1 MTNQKHTTNPTGIH
15 EIPKSSVG
23 LRIDRNAK
31 GEIDLLT
38 LESLDLTGITLDPD
52 ARIAVIGKARD
63 TERVFD
69 AGTIANRKPI
79 VSETLEGIN
88 KAYPFHVRVIV
99 FSDVDKRILAS
110 CERLSIYE
118 AEEGSLQSLLP
129 VEPVD
134 LREQLWRLSTVD
146 GDRPI
151 LQVSDDIDIGMLER
165 IRHEPLVQALVL
177 PEAIRRA
184 LEHLLR
190 NPPSEDDED
199 KWKGRWERYL
209 EGLGIVIPDD
219 LDDDEDVVVTRA
231 QWIDDAVSQIAIQLK
246 LKTKSLAALP
256 GEHE

>member
-38 LESLDLTGITLDPD
+38 LESLDLTGIPLDTN
-52 ARIAVIGKARD
+52 AHITVIGKARD
-63 TERVFD
+63 TERSFD
-69 AGTIANRKPI
+69 AGTVGNRKPI
-79 VSETLEGIN
+79 ISESLDGIN

-99 FSDVDKRILAS
+99 HNDIDKRILAS

-134 LREQLWRLSTVD
+134 LGEQLWRLSTAD

-151 LQVSDDIDIGMLER
+151 LQVSSDPNIAMLDR
-165 IRHEPLVQALVL
+165 IRHDALVQALVL
-177 PEAIRRA
+177 PGAIRRA

-190 NPPSEDDED
+190 DPPDDDDEGN
-199 KWKGRWERYL
+199 WKGRWARYL
-209 EGLGIVIPDD
+209 EGLGIIIPDD
-219 LDDDEDVVVTRA
+219 LEDGEDIAVTRSP
-231 QWIDDAVSQIAIQLK
+231 WIEGSVSQIATQLK
-246 LKTKSLAALP
+246 FKAKALAMLP